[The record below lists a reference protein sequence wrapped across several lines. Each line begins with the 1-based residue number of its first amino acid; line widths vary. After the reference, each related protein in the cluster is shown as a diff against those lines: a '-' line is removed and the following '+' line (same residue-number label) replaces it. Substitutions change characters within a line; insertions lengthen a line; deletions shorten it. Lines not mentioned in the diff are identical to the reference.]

1 MNARVE
7 ELFHAMSDLPPD
19 QRERYYAEHEVD
31 AEIRHEVEVL
41 LAFDTGA
48 SDFILRDIGIAAGRA
63 LPLLESHAM
72 EENPGRCG
80 PYRLIK
86 LIGRGGM
93 GAVYLAERADGE
105 VTQKVAIKLLPPGAG
120 NPQRERFLQERQILA
135 SLAHPNIARMVDAGH
150 LEHGQPFLAMEFVD
164 GQPID
169 AFCAGFTVRQR
180 IGLFLKVC
188 AAVSYLHRNLVVH
201 RDLKPSNILV
211 TADGEPKLLDFGIA
225 KILDLATDATVT
237 SMRML
242 TPDYASPE
250 QVMGGSMSTATDI
263 YSLGAVLYR
272 LLTGKPLHE
281 FEQTS
286 AEGVALAITRR
297 EATRPSKWEPA
308 LKGDL
313 DLILLKAVRKDPQ
326 DRYATVE
333 QFAED
338 LQAFIESR
346 PVRARP
352 AGAWYRARKFVR
364 RNRVAVAAAALAV
377 ISLSTALYE
386 ANRQRIVAEQR
397 FLQLRSLA
405 QELFNLD
412 RAINTL
418 PGSTAARQ
426 HVVATSLRYL
436 DGLAASAGN
445 DLDLAREI
453 AEGYWR
459 VGRIQGVPVSLNLGD
474 RAKAEAS
481 LKKANDLIER
491 VLETRPH
498 NHASLLVGAAVAA
511 DRMILAQEEHR
522 NGDAVSFARTATA
535 RTETLIHERDLQ
547 QRELESLAGGLTN
560 IAQAYIN
567 MHMYDEAIP
576 LARQAVETPA
586 TTGGARARVA
596 QGKSLLAN
604 ALRYQGD
611 LEGALKTI
619 RQAREIV
626 DQASLEP
633 TVLPVDRYGI
643 LLREGMI
650 LGEAGS
656 VNLNRPAEAVAV
668 LQLAFDMSEETASR
682 DPNDATSRSH
692 VCTAG
697 RHLANI
703 LVDSDPER
711 ALSLYDKGLSR
722 LAEVR
727 DNIRVRRDRAVLLAS
742 SSYALR
748 HLHRTAEARQRID
761 AAFELLKQT
770 RDYPSEAVALEGV
783 AYTALMARADFD
795 AEQQRDPQLAVAEY
809 EQLLEKVNAARPEIL
824 ADLRV
829 APRISSIYGSL
840 ARAYRRAG
848 QTFKAEA
855 MDAKRLDLWRH
866 WDRKLPGN
874 AFVQRQLAAKP
885 T

>member
-1 MNARVE
+1 
-7 ELFHAMSDLPPD
+7 
-19 QRERYYAEHEVD
+19 
-31 AEIRHEVEVL
+31 
-41 LAFDTGA
+41 
-48 SDFILRDIGIAAGRA
+48 
-63 LPLLESHAM
+63 
-72 EENPGRCG
+72 
-80 PYRLIK
+80 
-86 LIGRGGM
+86 
-93 GAVYLAERADGE
+93 
-105 VTQKVAIKLLPPGAG
+105 
-120 NPQRERFLQERQILA
+120 
-135 SLAHPNIARMVDAGH
+135 
-150 LEHGQPFLAMEFVD
+150 
-164 GQPID
+164 
-169 AFCAGFTVRQR
+169 
-180 IGLFLKVC
+180 
-188 AAVSYLHRNLVVH
+188 
-201 RDLKPSNILV
+201 
-211 TADGEPKLLDFGIA
+211 
-225 KILDLATDATVT
+225 
-237 SMRML
+237 
-242 TPDYASPE
+242 
-250 QVMGGSMSTATDI
+250 
-263 YSLGAVLYR
+263 
-272 LLTGKPLHE
+272 
-281 FEQTS
+281 
-286 AEGVALAITRR
+286 
-297 EATRPSKWEPA
+297 
-308 LKGDL
+308 
-313 DLILLKAVRKDPQ
+313 VRKDPQ

-626 DQASLEP
+626 DQVSLEP

>member
-1 MNARVE
+1 
-7 ELFHAMSDLPPD
+7 
-19 QRERYYAEHEVD
+19 
-31 AEIRHEVEVL
+31 
-41 LAFDTGA
+41 
-48 SDFILRDIGIAAGRA
+48 
-63 LPLLESHAM
+63 
-72 EENPGRCG
+72 
-80 PYRLIK
+80 
-86 LIGRGGM
+86 
-93 GAVYLAERADGE
+93 
-105 VTQKVAIKLLPPGAG
+105 
-120 NPQRERFLQERQILA
+120 
-135 SLAHPNIARMVDAGH
+135 
-150 LEHGQPFLAMEFVD
+150 
-164 GQPID
+164 
-169 AFCAGFTVRQR
+169 
-180 IGLFLKVC
+180 
-188 AAVSYLHRNLVVH
+188 
-201 RDLKPSNILV
+201 
-211 TADGEPKLLDFGIA
+211 
-225 KILDLATDATVT
+225 
-237 SMRML
+237 
-242 TPDYASPE
+242 
-250 QVMGGSMSTATDI
+250 
-263 YSLGAVLYR
+263 
-272 LLTGKPLHE
+272 
-281 FEQTS
+281 
-286 AEGVALAITRR
+286 
-297 EATRPSKWEPA
+297 
-308 LKGDL
+308 
-313 DLILLKAVRKDPQ
+313 
-326 DRYATVE
+326 
-333 QFAED
+333 
-338 LQAFIESR
+338 
-346 PVRARP
+346 
-352 AGAWYRARKFVR
+352 
-364 RNRVAVAAAALAV
+364 
-377 ISLSTALYE
+377 
-386 ANRQRIVAEQR
+386 
-397 FLQLRSLA
+397 
-405 QELFNLD
+405 
-412 RAINTL
+412 
-418 PGSTAARQ
+418 
-426 HVVATSLRYL
+426 
-436 DGLAASAGN
+436 
-445 DLDLAREI
+445 
-453 AEGYWR
+453 
-459 VGRIQGVPVSLNLGD
+459 
-474 RAKAEAS
+474 
-481 LKKANDLIER
+481 
-491 VLETRPH
+491 
-498 NHASLLVGAAVAA
+498 
-511 DRMILAQEEHR
+511 
-522 NGDAVSFARTATA
+522 VSFARTATA

-795 AEQQRDPQLAVAEY
+795 AEESAPPIAVADY
-809 EQLLEKVNAARPEIL
+809 EQLLEKVNAAKPEFQT
-824 ADLRV
+824 DLRV
-829 APRISSIYGSL
+829 APRMSRLYEAL
-840 ARAYRRAG
+840 AHAYRRSG
-848 QTFKAEA
+848 QSSHAETL
-855 MDAKRLDLWRH
+855 DAKRLELWRH
-866 WDRKLPGN
+866 WERKLPGN